1 MSVLELT
8 KKFAKAIAQRN
19 VYVCYCT
26 VLQEHEKNLILF
38 LVQYMLLVCS
48 KYLFICHSGLFMYT
62 LEGVSN
68 VANFIK
74 PGLPLSICNVFFVS
88 KGNIHVLIFYPSNQN

>member
-1 MSVLELT
+1 
-8 KKFAKAIAQRN
+8 
-19 VYVCYCT
+19 
-26 VLQEHEKNLILF
+26 
-38 LVQYMLLVCS
+38 
-48 KYLFICHSGLFMYT
+48 MYT

-88 KGNIHVLIFYPSNQN
+88 KGNIHVLDFYPSNQN